1 MDLTHAN
8 WRKSSYSTQ
17 NGSCVEVAHAPGATA
32 VAVRD
37 SQDPH
42 GPALTFTAT
51 DWQALLRQIKGF
63 DAADRPWRRHHPH
76 RQE

>member
-17 NGSCVEVAHAPGATA
+17 NGSCVEVARTTGTTA

-37 SQDPH
+37 SQDPC
-42 GPALTFTAT
+42 GPALTFTAS
-51 DWQALLRQIKGF
+51 DWQTFLRQIKDFQAGG
-63 DAADRPWRRHHPH
+63 
-76 RQE
+76 

>member
-8 WRKSSYSTQ
+8 WRKSSHSTQ
-17 NGSCVEVAHAPGATA
+17 NGSCVEVARLPGATA

-42 GPALTFTAT
+42 GPALAFTVS
-51 DWQALLRQIKGF
+51 DWQTFLGHVKGF
-63 DAADRPWRRHHPH
+63 EASD
-76 RQE
+76 

>member
-1 MDLTHAN
+1 MDLTLAI

-17 NGSCVEVAHAPGATA
+17 NGSCVEVARSPDATT

-42 GPALTFTAT
+42 GPALTFTVC
-51 DWQALLRQIKGF
+51 DWQAFLRHVKRAGF
-63 DAADRPWRRHHPH
+63 GSRR
-76 RQE
+76 

>member
-17 NGSCVEVAHAPGATA
+17 NGSCVEVARTAGATA

-37 SQDPH
+37 SHDPH
-42 GPALTFTAT
+42 GPALTFTAN
-51 DWQALLRQIKGF
+51 DWQTFLRHTKHSQSSLARTG
-63 DAADRPWRRHHPH
+63 HV
-76 RQE
+76 

>member
-17 NGSCVEVAHAPGATA
+17 NGSCVEVARTPGTV

-42 GPALTFTAT
+42 GPALTFTVSG
-51 DWQALLRQIKGF
+51 WQAFLRHIKRSQSSL
-63 DAADRPWRRHHPH
+63 A
-76 RQE
+76 

>member
-17 NGSCVEVAHAPGATA
+17 NGSCVEVRRTPGTAA

-42 GPALTFTAT
+42 GPALTFTAS
-51 DWQALLRQIKGF
+51 DWRAFLCQVKDFEAG
-63 DAADRPWRRHHPH
+63 D
-76 RQE
+76 

>member
-17 NGSCVEVAHAPGATA
+17 NGSCVEVARTPGATA

-37 SQDPH
+37 SQDTH
-42 GPALTFTAT
+42 GPALAFTAH
-51 DWQALLRQIKGF
+51 DWQTFLRQFKDFEAGG
-63 DAADRPWRRHHPH
+63 
-76 RQE
+76 

>member
-17 NGSCVEVAHAPGATA
+17 NGSCVEIARTPGAA
-32 VAVRD
+32 SVAVRD

-42 GPALTFTAT
+42 SPVLTFTAT
-51 DWQALLRQIKGF
+51 DWRAFLGQIKDF
-63 DAADRPWRRHHPH
+63 DAAH
-76 RQE
+76 

>member
-17 NGSCVEVAHAPGATA
+17 NGSCVEVARTPGPTA

-37 SQDPH
+37 SQDPNS
-42 GPALTFTAT
+42 PALTFTVS
-51 DWQALLRQIKGF
+51 DWQTFLRHIKDFQAG
-63 DAADRPWRRHHPH
+63 R
-76 RQE
+76 

>member
-8 WRKSSYSTQ
+8 WRKSSHSTQ
-17 NGSCVEVAHAPGATA
+17 NGSCVEVARTRGSAG

-42 GPALTFTAT
+42 GPALTFTAS
-51 DWQALLRQIKGF
+51 DWQAFLRHIKGF
-63 DAADRPWRRHHPH
+63 RAGD
-76 RQE
+76 

>member
-1 MDLTHAN
+1 MDRTGTT
-8 WRKSSYSTQ
+8 WRKSSHSTQ
-17 NGSCVEVAHAPGATA
+17 NGSCVEVARTPGATT

-51 DWQALLRQIKGF
+51 DWQAFLRHIKGF
-63 DAADRPWRRHHPH
+63 QVGD
-76 RQE
+76 

>member
-8 WRKSSYSTQ
+8 WRKSTYSTQ
-17 NGSCVEVAHAPGATA
+17 NGSCVEVARTPGATA

-42 GPALTFTAT
+42 GPTLTFTAT
-51 DWQALLRQIKGF
+51 DWQAFLRHIKGF
-63 DAADRPWRRHHPH
+63 QVGD
-76 RQE
+76 

>member
-17 NGSCVEVAHAPGATA
+17 NGSCVEVARLPGATA
-32 VAVRD
+32 VTVRD

-42 GPALTFTAT
+42 GPALTFTA
-51 DWQALLRQIKGF
+51 DGWKAFLRQFKDFEAGV
-63 DAADRPWRRHHPH
+63 
-76 RQE
+76 

>member
-17 NGSCVEVAHAPGATA
+17 NGSCVEVARTPGATA
-32 VAVRD
+32 IAVRD

-51 DWQALLRQIKGF
+51 VWQAFLRHIKNF
-63 DAADRPWRRHHPH
+63 EADD
-76 RQE
+76 

>member
-17 NGSCVEVAHAPGATA
+17 NGSCVEMAHIPAATA

-37 SQDPH
+37 SQDPRS
-42 GPALTFTAT
+42 PALTFTT
-51 DWQALLRQIKGF
+51 SDWQAFLRHIKEEKDGQ
-63 DAADRPWRRHHPH
+63 PSPT
-76 RQE
+76 

>member
-17 NGSCVEVAHAPGATA
+17 NGSCVEIAHPSGVI

-37 SQDPH
+37 STDPH
-42 GPALTFTAT
+42 GPTLTFTTT
-51 DWQALLRQIKGF
+51 DWQAFLRHIKGF
-63 DAADRPWRRHHPH
+63 RAGD
-76 RQE
+76 

>member
-17 NGSCVEVAHAPGATA
+17 NGSCVEVARTTGTTA

-37 SQDPH
+37 SQDPC
-42 GPALTFTAT
+42 GPALTFTAS
-51 DWQALLRQIKGF
+51 DWQAFLHQIKHSQPRL
-63 DAADRPWRRHHPH
+63 A
-76 RQE
+76 

>member
-1 MDLTHAN
+1 MNLTHAN

-17 NGSCVEVAHAPGATA
+17 NGSCVEVARAPGSIT

-42 GPALTFTAT
+42 GPALTFTAN
-51 DWQALLRQIKGF
+51 DWQAFLRYLKHSQSSLT
-63 DAADRPWRRHHPH
+63 
-76 RQE
+76 

>member
-8 WRKSSYSTQ
+8 WRKSSHSTQ
-17 NGSCVEVAHAPGATA
+17 NGSCVEVARTPGATT

-42 GPALTFTAT
+42 GPALTFTVG
-51 DWQALLRQIKGF
+51 DWQAFLRLIKGF
-63 DAADRPWRRHHPH
+63 EAGD
-76 RQE
+76 

>member
-1 MDLTHAN
+1 MDLTRTN

-17 NGSCVEVAHAPGATA
+17 NGSCVEVAHALGSEA

-42 GPALTFTAT
+42 GPTLTFTAS
-51 DWQALLRQIKGF
+51 DWQAFLGILEDF
-63 DAADRPWRRHHPH
+63 DAGD
-76 RQE
+76 

>member
-17 NGSCVEVAHAPGATA
+17 NGSCVEVARPPGATA
-32 VAVRD
+32 IAVRD

-42 GPALTFTAT
+42 GPTLTFTAN
-51 DWQALLRQIKGF
+51 DWRDFLHHIKHSQPRS
-63 DAADRPWRRHHPH
+63 A
-76 RQE
+76 

>member
-8 WRKSSYSTQ
+8 WRKSSHSTQ
-17 NGSCVEVAHAPGATA
+17 NGSCVEVARILRATA

-42 GPALTFTAT
+42 GAALTFSAT
-51 DWQALLRQIKGF
+51 DWQAFLRHIKGF
-63 DAADRPWRRHHPH
+63 KADD
-76 RQE
+76 

>member
-17 NGSCVEVAHAPGATA
+17 NGSCVEVARIPAATA

-42 GPALTFTAT
+42 GPALTFTAS
-51 DWQALLRQIKGF
+51 DWHAFLCQVKGF
-63 DAADRPWRRHHPH
+63 DAGD
-76 RQE
+76 

>member
-17 NGSCVEVAHAPGATA
+17 NGSCVEVARTPGATT

-42 GPALTFTAT
+42 GPALTFAPS
-51 DWQALLRQIKGF
+51 DWQVFVRRIK
-63 DAADRPWRRHHPH
+63 DSQPRPA
-76 RQE
+76 